1 VRSKTAAI
9 LVAHGKVLAPAVEL
23 LSEVAGMRLE
33 GQRTPTLSVN
43 AQPQAWED
51 LSADDQTQHRQAQ
64 RVARLRVAEMRLDRP
79 GRLEQAVFAGNI
91 YSAFREDIDRA
102 RDEFLKQHLTKS
114 TTMVDYLHLEILRS
128 LAHDDERLLGADYPG
143 PMA

>member
-1 VRSKTAAI
+1 
-9 LVAHGKVLAPAVEL
+9 
-23 LSEVAGMRLE
+23 
-33 GQRTPTLSVN
+33 VN

-51 LSADDQTQHRQAQ
+51 LSADDQAQHRQAQ
-64 RVARLRVAEMRLDRP
+64 RVARSRVAEMRLDRP

-114 TTMVDYLHLEILRS
+114 STMVDYLHLEILRS